1 MGTRRNVL
9 LGGADSHQSRKLP
22 GAEIQRPLATVVIG
36 GLISATLLTLLV
48 LPTVYT
54 WLEERWDARQRH
66 HASSAL
72 PKGQSETPVAAFG
85 GSSANEYA
93 RRQLLYLAE
102 SATPEFSVN
111 RQAHWDGL
119 YTTKH
124 PTELSWYQ
132 AEPVRSLELLRDA
145 GAGRGTAIIDVG
157 GGDSVF
163 VDAVVNEGLGHVT
176 VLDISGAALTRA
188 KAALGPRASDI
199 RWMEADVTRAELTP
213 HSFDVWHDRAAF
225 HFLTDSEERG
235 QYVERCASALRSGGS
250 LVVATFA
257 ADGPTHCSGLE
268 VVRYS
273 LDGLLDEFGDEFALQ
288 RGITDVHFTPR
299 GVEQHFTIA
308 LFRRR

>member
-1 MGTRRNVL
+1 M
-9 LGGADSHQSRKLP
+9 
-22 GAEIQRPLATVVIG
+22 VIG

-72 PKGQSETPVAAFG
+72 PKGQSETPVSLWG
-85 GSSANEYA
+85 GSSANEYP
-93 RRQLLYLAE
+93 RRQLLCLAE

-157 GGDSVF
+157 GGDSTF

-176 VLDISGAALTRA
+176 VLDISGAALARA
-188 KAALGPRASDI
+188 KARLGPRASDI

-225 HFLTDSEERG
+225 HFLTGSEDRG
-235 QYVERCASALRSGGS
+235 QYVETCASALRSGGS